1 MKQVRWQIPFVSV
14 GGTHYRIDIYD
25 EQDGSWSGVQT
36 LIGGETPFV
45 TDEDDSDDFF
55 YPVRSQSGTI
65 EVCTLMPD
73 GNYITLDD
81 LLPANN
87 IARPVRLINRDNSDA
102 IEWQGFLSC
111 EAYDQ
116 DYTDIPQILQLP
128 IISVLEAMDS
138 VYLSSAGGLRPIN
151 EVVYTA
157 LNNIEI
163 ESGMYYTNTMWRHIY
178 YSASAFRIFQQRMND
193 CSLYEE
199 DEIQTSDSLTYI
211 MQGISCKEAI
221 ARICAFMGWTARESG
236 QDIYLEAIG
245 ETIGMYRDTL
255 GNFRYAFHTNA
266 TFVDLSTVDLSNQTW
281 MGINHKKSI
290 TQGAHRVEV
299 VAKLDRSD
307 AEVELPDFPS
317 NNPTTAFGMA
327 TKGPYNGVLTK
338 LYPWLIA
345 EQNDAYYN
353 ICTFHYGVGTVTAV
367 SYQSYNWITNGYT
380 ESTRADF
387 LNHSYLKAGGISGTT
402 KYAGAAF
409 VQFSI
414 THQPWGG
421 YRENKQ
427 GLYCTLL
434 PNLYAAHPQPI
445 FTLRSVKKF
454 LAPTG
459 VTARLKVTAK
469 CYFIGYDRTNNQAI
483 ITEDISDEF
492 LNIKYAR
499 YAPIVRWGMRY
510 YSNGWHDWEGYS
522 SASGAGGEFVKGG
535 FEISIHLNGGET
547 GDIEIGLPPGYSIDN
562 RDTNT
567 LYEVIFTELSVRMEY
582 SDDITWRD
590 SDENRYITLLNTN
603 FRDEI
608 NVDVDLASDNFN
620 HPSISHLYNPT
631 FGLLKTLDYTV
642 SGGTEARRPEVDLL
656 NRLAAYYG
664 AARQRLELIVE
675 HPTVAPMPL
684 LRLNGISPDTRKYLP
699 LAESRDWQQDTSTL
713 KCFETPAES

>member
-1 MKQVRWQIPFVSV
+1 MSKQVRWQIPFVSRL
-14 GGTHYRIDIYD
+14 GTAYRVDIYD
-25 EQDGSWSGVQT
+25 EGYTGTPVQ
-36 LIGGETPFV
+36 LLGGTSPFT
-45 TDEDDSDDFF
+45 TDEDDSDDYFA
-55 YPVRSQSGTI
+55 PIRVQTGTLT
-65 EVCTLMPD
+65 VCTHDED
-73 GNYITLDD
+73 GNVLITLDD
-81 LLPANN
+81 ILPANN
-87 IARPVRLINRDNSDA
+87 IARPVRLVNVGTGA

-116 DYTDIPQILQLP
+116 DYTSIPQILQLP
-128 IISVLEAMDS
+128 VISVLEAMVS
-138 VYLSSAGGLRPIN
+138 VYMNSVGGLRPIN

-163 ESGMYYTNTMWRHIY
+163 ESGMYLWQHIY

-199 DEIQTSDSLTYI
+199 DEIQTSNSLTYI
-211 MQGISCKEAI
+211 MKGISCKEAI
-221 ARICAFMGWTARESG
+221 ARICAFMGWIARESG

-266 TFVDLSTVDLSNQTW
+266 TFVDLSTVNLSTQSW

-290 TQGAHRVEV
+290 TQGAHRVEI
-299 VAKLDRSD
+299 VAKLANSD
-307 AEVELPDFPS
+307 AEVKLPDFPS
-317 NNPTTAFGMA
+317 NNPTTPFGMS
-327 TKGPYNGVLTK
+327 TKGPYNGVLTT

-353 ICTFHYGVGTVTAV
+353 ICTFRYGVGTVTAV

-409 VQFSI
+409 VNFSI
-414 THQPWGG
+414 SHLQWGG

-434 PNLYAAHPQPI
+434 PNLYVAHPQPI

-469 CYFIGYDRTNNQAI
+469 CYFIGYDRINNQAI

-499 YAPIVRWGMRY
+499 YAPIVRWGMKY
-510 YSNGWHDWEGYS
+510 YSSGWHDWEGYS
-522 SASGAGGEFVKGG
+522 SASGADGEFVSGG
-535 FEISIHLNGGET
+535 FEISIPLNGGET

-590 SDENRYITLLNTN
+590 SNENRYITLLSTN

-620 HPSISHLYNPT
+620 RPSISHLYNPT

-642 SGGTEARRPEVDLL
+642 SGGTESRRPEVDLL

-664 AARQRLELIVE
+664 AARQRLELIVA
-675 HPTVAPMPL
+675 HPTAAPLPL
-684 LRLNGISPDTRKYLP
+684 LRLNGISPDNRKYLP
-699 LAESRDWQQDTSTL
+699 LAESRDWINDTSTL
-713 KCFETPAES
+713 TCFETPNNE